1 MADFQIVILDE
12 ADLLTNDAQS
22 ALRRIIEDNSAQTR
36 FCIICNYVSKIID
49 PVVSRCAKF
58 RFVSLDKESQLKHLK
73 NIASKENM
81 KICDDIIEKIQMVSQ
96 GDLRK
101 SINLLQTL
109 SKIDSVFLDGNLID
123 EICGII
129 PKNVIENF
137 VDNCKGKDTK
147 SLKNT
152 VEEFLEDGYSIK
164 GLLNQ
169 LGKFIMSDDC
179 RLNEDKKFKVVEVIC
194 GEEKNLIN
202 LGTSRVVLLD
212 LANKLAQIL

>member
-1 MADFQIVILDE
+1 M
-12 ADLLTNDAQS
+12 
-22 ALRRIIEDNSAQTR
+22 
-36 FCIICNYVSKIID
+36 
-49 PVVSRCAKF
+49 
-58 RFVSLDKESQLKHLK
+58 
-73 NIASKENM
+73 KENM
-81 KICDDIIEKIQMVSQ
+81 KINDDIIEKIQMVSQ

-147 SLKNT
+147 SLKNN
-152 VEEFLEDGYSIK
+152 VEKFMEEGYSIK

-169 LGKFIMSDDC
+169 LGKYIISDDC
-179 RLNEDKKFKVVEVIC
+179 RLNEDKKFKVVDVIC
-194 GEEKNLIN
+194 DEEKNLMN
-202 LGTSRVVLLD
+202 AGTPRLVLLD
-212 LANKLAQIL
+212 FANKLAQIL